1 MSLLQLL
8 LVLMCLL
15 GLLLLLFLFRLLG
28 LICPRLLLLCAASS
42 LSSPSVSSSSL
53 FSSPSVAFAVTHIH
67 LLLRLMLC
75 LIHHSVVLWFAV
87 SYTLCFLL
95 VSLLLMFRLLLVPL
109 VRLLRLPPIS
119 ACSSFLAAT
128 SVLSCFVLQR
138 RILLLLPIWCCS

>member
-28 LICPRLLLLCAASS
+28 LICPRLLLLCAASC
-42 LSSPSVSSSSL
+42 L
-53 FSSPSVAFAVTHIH
+53 SSPSVAFAVTHIQ

-109 VRLLRLPPIS
+109 VRLVRLPPIS
-119 ACSSFLAAT
+119 ACSLFLAAT

-138 RILLLLPIWCCS
+138 RMLLLLPIWCCS

>member
-28 LICPRLLLLCAASS
+28 LICPRLLLLCAGSS

-109 VRLLRLPPIS
+109 VRLVRLPPIS
-119 ACSSFLAAT
+119 ACSLFLAAT

-138 RILLLLPIWCCS
+138 RMLLLLPIWCCS